1 MISTE
6 TNPPGRRQ
14 FHLAEK
20 LLLLKVKPIDMNP
33 FDLNPARAYTTPE
46 AFCPRPDLSAVLR
59 RAAAGRLWTL
69 IAGERRM
76 GKSSAIIADCVRA
89 RRRILQV
96 DLMGVTSAEDINERF
111 RWAWAVFLQQDSGG
125 IFSGLAPEISASIPG
140 TGVEVKLGGQAGAAP
155 QTWGDIIMAYD
166 KRVGKAGGLLFLDEF
181 QDLFHLPDKG
191 QKATRSLRAAL
202 QMTKHVTLVL
212 AGSSQHL
219 LSTFFATSAAAF
231 FKGMRL
237 QHRVDPLEQGRFLQW
252 AGAIFKQQHRG
263 IEPAALTRLYE
274 LTDGIT
280 EDLVAVCAEIWVAET
295 KGRSITPAD
304 VESAWR
310 LVVSNASQFFL
321 PHLSSLSA
329 LQAQLL
335 RHLAR
340 NPGVQPFSDST
351 LRALGSG
358 NSAVHKALA
367 RLHELELVR
376 IEESAGRKRVWI
388 HDPRLAF
395 YLRT

>member
-1 MISTE
+1 
-6 TNPPGRRQ
+6 
-14 FHLAEK
+14 
-20 LLLLKVKPIDMNP
+20 MNP
-33 FDLNPARAYTTPE
+33 FDLNPARAYSTPE
-46 AFCPRPDLSAVLR
+46 AFCPRPDLSAILA

-111 RWAWAVFLQQDSGG
+111 RWAWAVFQQQDSGG
-125 IFSGLAPEISASIPG
+125 IFSGLSPEISAAIPG
-140 TGVEVKLGGQAGAAP
+140 TGVEVKLGGPGNEPPLA
-155 QTWGDIIMAYD
+155 WGDIIMAYD
-166 KRVGKAGGLLFLDEF
+166 KRTAKAGGLLFLDEF
-181 QDLFHLPDKG
+181 QDLSALPDQG

-202 QMTKHVTLVL
+202 QMTKHTTLVL
-212 AGSSQHL
+212 AGSSPHL

-231 FKGMRL
+231 FKGVRL
-237 QHRVDPLEQGRFLQW
+237 QHRVEPLEQGRFRQW
-252 AGAIFKQQHRG
+252 AGQIFSQQQRT
-263 IEPAALTRLYE
+263 IEPAALARLYE
-274 LTDGIT
+274 LTGGIT
-280 EDLVAVCAEIWVAET
+280 EDLVATCAEIWVPEI
-295 KGRSITPAD
+295 KGRSVTPAD

-329 LQAQLL
+329 LQSQLL

-340 NPGVQPFSDST
+340 NPGVQPFSDAT
-351 LRALGSG
+351 LRALGSA

-376 IEESAGRKRVWI
+376 IEENAGRKRVWI

-395 YLRT
+395 YLRA

>member
-1 MISTE
+1 
-6 TNPPGRRQ
+6 
-14 FHLAEK
+14 
-20 LLLLKVKPIDMNP
+20 MNP
-33 FDLNPARAYTTPE
+33 FDLNPARAYSTPE
-46 AFCPRPDLSAVLR
+46 AFCPRPDLSAVLA
-59 RAAAGRLWTL
+59 RASTGRLWTL

-76 GKSSAIIADCVRA
+76 GKSSAIIADCVRS
-89 RRRILQV
+89 RRRILHV
-96 DLMGVTSAEDINERF
+96 DLMGVTTLPEINERF
-111 RWAWAVFLQQDSGG
+111 RWAWAVFLQQEAGG
-125 IFSGLAPEISASIPG
+125 IFSGLTPEISAAIPG
-140 TGVEVKLGGQAGAAP
+140 TGVGVKLGGQAP
-155 QTWGDIIMAYD
+155 EPPTTWGEIVMAFD
-166 KRVGKAGGLLFLDEF
+166 KRAGKSGAILFLDEF
-181 QDLFHLPDKG
+181 QDLSHLPDKG
-191 QKATRSLRAAL
+191 QKVTRSLRAAL
-202 QMTKHVTLVL
+202 QMTKHTTLVL

-237 QHRVDPLEQGRFLQW
+237 QHRVEPLERGHFASW
-252 AGAIFKQQHRG
+252 AGEIFARQQRI
-263 IEPAALTRLYE
+263 IEPQALARLYE

-280 EDLVAVCAEIWVAET
+280 EDLVATAAELWVHET
-295 KGRSITPAD
+295 AGRPVTPAD
-304 VESAWR
+304 IESAWR

-321 PHLSSLSA
+321 PQLSSLST

-340 NPGVQPFSDST
+340 NPGVQPFAEAT
-351 LRALGSG
+351 LRALGSA

-376 IEESAGRKRVWI
+376 IEESGGRKRVWI